1 MKFEN
6 KSKNNKMDNLDVS
19 YENLKQT
26 CDEKNNKINKECYA
40 KGITLIALVVTIV
53 VMLVLAGVSIN
64 LLTGDNGAI
73 TKAKQAKMKSEFA
86 TYNEELELFNTAR
99 YMENPEYSIG
109 TLTAG
114 KSTLNYNTNNGSGG
128 SIKEILTSIS
138 DEYLDKVEIIKG
150 EIYINTKNKMEIEVA
165 QEMGIKPNPYD
176 IKDGI
181 LLSSTGNLLLMDE
194 TGTVTIPDSVKEI
207 GSGAFSKLTG
217 LKKIVIPGTV
227 KKISSSAFAFNSTL
241 EEVILGYGIEEI
253 GDHAF
258 NGCTNLKTVQLPQS
272 LTTIASLAFYQCSN
286 LESINIPS
294 TVQNIGTYVF
304 SGCRSLNSV
313 IIEEGVTKLT
323 AYEFDCCTS
332 LTSITIPSTVTD
344 ISATAFVG
352 CTGLSKI
359 TLINNKNYVMREG
372 MLKTS
377 DETQIIFITD
387 ATLKKSS
394 VFVIPENT
402 TKFEADLYGYNNI
415 TQIQIPASLA
425 KLGSAI
431 RFPKTVNSV
440 IVNPG
445 NTTYVSENG
454 ILYTKDDKK
463 LIMCYSKEKDIKIP
477 EGMLGI
483 SSYSFWQASNAE
495 NVTLPDS
502 LVSIENGALQY
513 GDNYKKIHIG
523 KNTSDISPTFKVLNY
538 NGVVEIDSGNEYY
551 TIKDNILYSKDGKTL
566 VCALYK
572 VTGKLEIPQGVE
584 KIKNAAFDVQ
594 KNVEEVIIQEGLKI
608 IERDAFSQC
617 DLLKRI
623 EIPSSVTTIGVDC
636 FERCSSLES
645 IEINK
650 EKGSI
655 EGSAWSCP
663 MGERAVK
670 WLK

>member
-1 MKFEN
+1 MKLEN
-6 KSKNNKMDNLDVS
+6 KSKNNGIYNL
-19 YENLKQT
+19 EACCKRFQQT
-26 CDEKNNKINKECYA
+26 DYEKNNKINKECHT

-99 YMENPEYSIG
+99 HMENPEYSIG

-241 EEVILGYGIEEI
+241 EEVVLEEGIREI
-253 GDHAF
+253 GDQAF
-258 NGCTNLKTVQLPQS
+258 NGCTKLRTVKLPQS
-272 LTTIASLAFYQCSN
+272 LKTIEQLAFYNCSN

-294 TVQNIGTYVF
+294 EVQNIGSYVF
-304 SGCRSLNSV
+304 ADCRALNSV
-313 IIEEGVTKLT
+313 KIEEGVTKVT
-323 AYEFDCCTS
+323 SKEFSDCTN
-332 LTSITIPSTVTD
+332 LTSITIPSTVTN
-344 ISATAFVG
+344 INPNAFDR
-352 CTGLSKI
+352 CTNLNEIILS
-359 TLINNKNYVMREG
+359 NNKNYVMSEG

-377 DETQIIFITD
+377 DETQIIFITA
-387 ATLKKSS
+387 ATLKNSNT
-394 VFVIPENT
+394 FIIPENT
-402 TKFEADLYGYNNI
+402 TKFETNISVYKNI
-415 TQIQIPASLA
+415 TQIQIPASLV
-425 KLGSAI
+425 KLGTAEI
-431 RFPKTVNSV
+431 FPETINSV
-440 IVNPG
+440 IVDSKNI
-445 NTTYVSENG
+445 TFVSENG

-463 LIMCYSKEKDIKIP
+463 LIMCYSKEKDIRIP
-477 EGMLGI
+477 EGMLSI
-483 SSYSFWQASNAE
+483 SNHSFMQATNAE

-502 LVSIENGALQY
+502 LVSIEGFAFVFGN
-513 GDNYKKIHIG
+513 NYKKIHIG

-538 NGVVEIDSGNEYY
+538 NGIVEIDSNNKYY
-551 TIKDNILYSKDGKTL
+551 TIKDNILYSKDEKTL
-566 VCALYK
+566 VCALYRI
-572 VTGKLEIPQGVE
+572 TGKLEIAKGVE
-584 KIKNAAFDVQ
+584 KIKRWAFDAQ
-594 KNVEEVIIQEGLKI
+594 SMDEVIIQEGLKI
-608 IERDAFSQC
+608 IENAAFSQC
-617 DLLKRI
+617 DRLKRI
-623 EIPSSVTTIGVDC
+623 EIPSSVTTIGADC
-636 FERCSSLES
+636 FERCSSLGS

>member
-1 MKFEN
+1 MKLEN
-6 KSKNNKMDNLDVS
+6 KSKNNGIYNL
-19 YENLKQT
+19 EACCKRFQQT
-26 CDEKNNKINKECYA
+26 DYEKNNKINKECHT

-99 YMENPEYSIG
+99 HMENPEYSIG

-241 EEVILGYGIEEI
+241 EEVVLEEGIKEI
-253 GDHAF
+253 GDQAF
-258 NGCTNLKTVQLPQS
+258 NGCTNLKTVKLPQS
-272 LTTIASLAFYQCSN
+272 LTTIASLAFYRCSN

-304 SGCRSLNSV
+304 SGCRSLKSV
-313 IIEEGVTKLT
+313 IIGEGVTKLT
-323 AYEFDCCTS
+323 AYEFENCTS
-332 LTSITIPSTVTD
+332 LTSITIPSTVTN
-344 ISATAFVG
+344 INPNAFDR
-352 CTGLSKI
+352 CTNLNEIILS
-359 TLINNKNYVMREG
+359 NNKNYVMSEG

-377 DETQIIFITD
+377 DETQIIFITA
-387 ATLKKSS
+387 ATLKNSNT
-394 VFVIPENT
+394 FIIPENT
-402 TKFEADLYGYNNI
+402 TKFETNISDYKNI
-415 TQIQIPASLA
+415 TQIQIPASLV
-425 KLGSAI
+425 KLGTAEI
-431 RFPKTVNSV
+431 FPETINSV
-440 IVNPG
+440 IVDSKNI
-445 NTTYVSENG
+445 TFVSENG

-463 LIMCYSKEKDIKIP
+463 LIMCYSKEKDIRIP
-477 EGMLGI
+477 EGMLSI
-483 SSYSFWQASNAE
+483 SNFSFMQATNAE

-502 LVSIENGALQY
+502 LVSIENCAFSFGN
-513 GDNYKKIHIG
+513 NYKKIHIG
-523 KNTSDISPTFKVLNY
+523 KNTSDISPTFKVQNY
-538 NGVVEIDSGNEYY
+538 NGIVEIDSNNKYY
-551 TIKDNILYSKDGKTL
+551 TIKDNILYSKDEKTL
-566 VCALYK
+566 VCALYRI
-572 VTGKLEIPQGVE
+572 TGKLEIAKGVE
-584 KIKNAAFDVQ
+584 KIKSWAFDVQ
-594 KNVEEVIIQEGLKI
+594 SMDEVIIQEGLKI
-608 IERDAFSQC
+608 IENDAFSQC
-617 DLLKRI
+617 AQLKRI
-623 EIPSSVTTIGVDC
+623 EIPSSVTTIGTGC

>member
-1 MKFEN
+1 MKLEN
-6 KSKNNKMDNLDVS
+6 KSKNNK
-19 YENLKQT
+19 
-26 CDEKNNKINKECYA
+26 INKEYHA
-40 KGITLIALVVTIV
+40 NGITLIALVVTIV

-241 EEVILGYGIEEI
+241 EEVVLEEGIKEI
-253 GDHAF
+253 GNQAF
-258 NGCTNLKTVQLPQS
+258 NGCTNLKTVKLPQS
-272 LTTIASLAFYQCSN
+272 LTTIGSLAFYHCSN

-294 TVQNIGTYVF
+294 EVQNIGTYVF

-377 DETQIIFITD
+377 DETQIIFITA
-387 ATLKKSS
+387 ATLKNSNT
-394 VFVIPENT
+394 FIIPENT
-402 TKFEADLYGYNNI
+402 TKFETDISGYKNI

-431 RFPKTVNSV
+431 GFPKTINSV

-502 LVSIENGALQY
+502 LVSIENSALQF

-523 KNTSDISPTFKVLNY
+523 KNTSDISSTFKVLNY
-538 NGVVEIDSGNEYY
+538 NGIVEIDSNNKYY
-551 TIKDNILYSKDGKTL
+551 TIKDNILYSKDGKIL
-566 VCALYK
+566 ICALYRI
-572 VTGKLEIPQGVE
+572 TGKLEIAQGVE
-584 KIKNAAFDVQ
+584 KIKNAAFDAQ
-594 KNVEEVIIQEGLKI
+594 SMDEVIIPEGLKI

-623 EIPSSVTTIGVDC
+623 EIPSSVTTIGVYC
-636 FERCSSLES
+636 FERCSSLGS

>member
-1 MKFEN
+1 MKLEN
-6 KSKNNKMDNLDVS
+6 KSKNNGIYNLEVCC
-19 YENLKQT
+19 KRFQQT
-26 CDEKNNKINKECYA
+26 DYEKNNKINKECHT

-99 YMENPEYSIG
+99 HMENPEYSIG

-241 EEVILGYGIEEI
+241 EEVVLEEGIKEI
-253 GDHAF
+253 GDQAF
-258 NGCTNLKTVQLPQS
+258 NGCTKLRTVKLPQS
-272 LTTIASLAFYQCSN
+272 LKTIEQLAFYNCSN

-294 TVQNIGTYVF
+294 EVQNIGSYVF
-304 SGCRSLNSV
+304 ADCRALNSV
-313 IIEEGVTKLT
+313 KIEEGVTKVT
-323 AYEFDCCTS
+323 SKEFSDCTN
-332 LTSITIPSTVTD
+332 LTSITIPSTVTN
-344 ISATAFVG
+344 INPNAFDR
-352 CTGLSKI
+352 CTNLNEIILS
-359 TLINNKNYVMREG
+359 NNKNYVMSEG

-377 DETQIIFITD
+377 DETQIIFITA
-387 ATLKKSS
+387 ATLKNSNT
-394 VFVIPENT
+394 FIIPENT
-402 TKFEADLYGYNNI
+402 TKFETNISVYKNI
-415 TQIQIPASLA
+415 TQIQIPASLV
-425 KLGSAI
+425 KLGTAEI
-431 RFPKTVNSV
+431 FPETINSV
-440 IVNPG
+440 IVDSKNI
-445 NTTYVSENG
+445 TFVSENG

-463 LIMCYSKEKDIKIP
+463 LIMCYSKEKDIRIP
-477 EGMLGI
+477 EGMLSI
-483 SSYSFWQASNAE
+483 SNHSFMQATNAE

-502 LVSIENGALQY
+502 LVSIEGFAFAFGN
-513 GDNYKKIHIG
+513 NYKKIHIG

-538 NGVVEIDSGNEYY
+538 NGIVEIDSNNKYY
-551 TIKDNILYSKDGKTL
+551 TIKDNILYSKDEKTL
-566 VCALYK
+566 VCALYRI
-572 VTGKLEIPQGVE
+572 TGKLEIAKGVE
-584 KIKNAAFDVQ
+584 KIKRWAFDAQ
-594 KNVEEVIIQEGLKI
+594 SMDEVIIQEGLKI
-608 IERDAFSQC
+608 IENAAFSQC
-617 DLLKRI
+617 DRLKKI
-623 EIPSSVTTIGVDC
+623 EIPSSVTTIGADC
-636 FERCSSLES
+636 FERCSSLGS

>member
-1 MKFEN
+1 MKIINE
-6 KSKNNKMDNLDVS
+6 SKNELNV
-19 YENLKQT
+19 
-26 CDEKNNKINKECYA
+26 NNKLKKCDAN
-40 KGITLIALVVTIV
+40 GVTLIALVVTIV
-53 VMLVLAGVSIN
+53 VMLILAGVSIN
-64 LLTGDNGAI
+64 LVIGDNGVV

-86 TYNEELELFNTAR
+86 AYKEELELFNTAR

-241 EEVILGYGIEEI
+241 EEVVLGEGIEEI
-253 GDHAF
+253 GDQAF
-258 NGCTNLKTVQLPQS
+258 NGCTNLKTVKLPQS
-272 LTTIASLAFYQCSN
+272 LTTIALLAFYQCSN

-304 SGCRSLNSV
+304 SDCKALNSV
-313 IIEEGVTKLT
+313 KIEEGVTKVT
-323 AYEFDCCTS
+323 SNEFSNCTN
-332 LTSITIPSTVTD
+332 LTSITIPSTVTN
-344 ISATAFVG
+344 INPNAFDG
-352 CTGLSKI
+352 CTNLNEIILS
-359 TLINNKNYVMREG
+359 NNKNYVMSEG

-377 DETQIIFITD
+377 DETQIIFITA
-387 ATLKKSS
+387 ATLKNSNT
-394 VFVIPENT
+394 FIIPENT
-402 TKFEADLYGYNNI
+402 TKFETNISGYKNI
-415 TQIQIPASLA
+415 TQIQIPASLV
-425 KLGSAI
+425 KLGTAEI
-431 RFPKTVNSV
+431 FPETINSV
-440 IVNPG
+440 IVDSKNI
-445 NTTYVSENG
+445 TFVSENG

-463 LIMCYSKEKDIKIP
+463 LIMCYSKEKDIRIP
-477 EGMLGI
+477 EGMLSI
-483 SSYSFWQASNAE
+483 SNYSFWQATNAE

-502 LVSIENGALQY
+502 LVSIENCVFSFVN
-513 GDNYKKIHIG
+513 NYKKIHIG
-523 KNTSDISPTFKVLNY
+523 KNTSDISPIFKVVNY
-538 NGVVEIDSGNEYY
+538 NGIVEIDSNNKYY
-551 TIKDNILYSKDGKTL
+551 TIKDNILYSKDEKTL
-566 VCALYK
+566 VCALYRI
-572 VTGKLEIPQGVE
+572 TGKLEIAKGVE
-584 KIKNAAFDVQ
+584 KIKSLAFDAQ
-594 KNVEEVIIQEGLKI
+594 SMDEVIIQEGLKI
-608 IERDAFSQC
+608 IENRAFSLC
-617 DLLKRI
+617 DRLKRI
-623 EIPSSVTTIGVDC
+623 EIPSSVTTIGAGC

>member
-1 MKFEN
+1 MKLEN
-6 KSKNNKMDNLDVS
+6 KSKNNGIYNL
-19 YENLKQT
+19 EACCKRFQQT
-26 CDEKNNKINKECYA
+26 DYEKNNKINKECHT

-99 YMENPEYSIG
+99 HMENPEYSIG

-241 EEVILGYGIEEI
+241 EEVVLEEGIKEI
-253 GDHAF
+253 GDQAF
-258 NGCTNLKTVQLPQS
+258 NRCTKLRTVKLPQS
-272 LTTIASLAFYQCSN
+272 LKTIDSLAFYNCSN

-294 TVQNIGTYVF
+294 EVQNIGTYAF
-304 SGCRSLNSV
+304 AGCKALNSV
-313 IIEEGVTKLT
+313 KIEEGVTKVT
-323 AYEFDCCTS
+323 SKEFSDCTN
-332 LTSITIPSTVTD
+332 LTSITIPSTVTN
-344 ISATAFVG
+344 INPNAFDG
-352 CTGLSKI
+352 CTNLNEIILS
-359 TLINNKNYVMREG
+359 NNKNYVMSEG

-377 DETQIIFITD
+377 DETQIIFITA
-387 ATLKKSS
+387 ATLKNSNT
-394 VFVIPENT
+394 FIIPENT
-402 TKFEADLYGYNNI
+402 TKFETNISGYKNI
-415 TQIQIPASLA
+415 TQIQIPASLV
-425 KLGSAI
+425 KLGTTEI
-431 RFPKTVNSV
+431 FPETINSV
-440 IVNPG
+440 IVDSKNI
-445 NTTYVSENG
+445 TFVSENG

-463 LIMCYSKEKDIKIP
+463 LIMCYSKEKDIRIP
-477 EGMLGI
+477 EGMLSI
-483 SSYSFWQASNAE
+483 SDHNFRQATNAE

-502 LVSIENGALQY
+502 LVSIENCAFQFGN
-513 GDNYKKIHIG
+513 NYKKIHIG
-523 KNTSDISPTFKVLNY
+523 KNTSDISPTFKVVNY
-538 NGVVEIDSGNEYY
+538 NGIVEIDSNNKYY
-551 TIKDNILYSKDGKTL
+551 TIKDNILYSKDEKTL
-566 VCALYK
+566 VCALYRI
-572 VTGKLEIPQGVE
+572 TGKLEIAKGVE
-584 KIKNAAFDVQ
+584 KIKSLAFDAQ
-594 KNVEEVIIQEGLKI
+594 SMDEVIIQEGLKI
-608 IERDAFSQC
+608 IENRAFSLC
-617 DLLKRI
+617 DRLKRI
-623 EIPSSVTTIGVDC
+623 EIPSSVTTIGTGC

-650 EKGSI
+650 EKESI
-655 EGSAWSCP
+655 KGSAWSCP
-663 MGERAVK
+663 IGERAVK

>member
-1 MKFEN
+1 MKIINE
-6 KSKNNKMDNLDVS
+6 SKNELNV
-19 YENLKQT
+19 
-26 CDEKNNKINKECYA
+26 NNKLKKRDAN
-40 KGITLIALVVTIV
+40 GVTLIALVVTIV
-53 VMLVLAGVSIN
+53 VMLILAGVSIN
-64 LLTGDNGAI
+64 LVIGDNGVV

-86 TYNEELELFNTAR
+86 AYKEELELFNTAR

-241 EEVILGYGIEEI
+241 EEVVLEEGIKEI
-253 GDHAF
+253 GDQAF
-258 NGCTNLKTVQLPQS
+258 NGCTKLRTVKLPQS
-272 LTTIASLAFYQCSN
+272 LKTINNLAFYDCSN

-294 TVQNIGTYVF
+294 EVQNIGTYVF
-304 SGCRSLNSV
+304 AGCKALNSV
-313 IIEEGVTKLT
+313 KIEEGVTKVT
-323 AYEFDCCTS
+323 SSEFSGCTN
-332 LTSITIPSTVTD
+332 LTSITIPSTVTN
-344 ISATAFVG
+344 INPNAFDR
-352 CTGLSKI
+352 CTNLNEIILS
-359 TLINNKNYVMREG
+359 NNKNYVMSEG

-377 DETQIIFITD
+377 DETQIIFITA
-387 ATLKKSS
+387 ATLKNSNT
-394 VFVIPENT
+394 FIIPENT
-402 TKFEADLYGYNNI
+402 TKFETNISGYKNI
-415 TQIQIPASLA
+415 TQIQIPASLV
-425 KLGSAI
+425 KLGTAEI
-431 RFPKTVNSV
+431 FPETINSV
-440 IVNPG
+440 IVDSKNI
-445 NTTYVSENG
+445 TFVSENG

-463 LIMCYSKEKDIKIP
+463 LIMCYSKEKDIRIP
-477 EGMLGI
+477 EGMLSI
-483 SSYSFWQASNAE
+483 SNHSFMQATNAE

-502 LVSIENGALQY
+502 LVSIEGFAFLFGN
-513 GDNYKKIHIG
+513 NYKKIHIG

-538 NGVVEIDSGNEYY
+538 NGIVEIDSNNKYY
-551 TIKDNILYSKDGKTL
+551 TIKDNILYSKDEKTL
-566 VCALYK
+566 VCALYRI
-572 VTGKLEIPQGVE
+572 TGKLEIAKGVE
-584 KIKNAAFDVQ
+584 KIKSWAFDVQ
-594 KNVEEVIIQEGLKI
+594 SMDEVIIQEGLKI
-608 IERDAFSQC
+608 IENGAFSQC
-617 DLLKRI
+617 AQLKRI
-623 EIPSSVTTIGVDC
+623 EIPSSVTTIGTGC

>member
-1 MKFEN
+1 MKLEN
-6 KSKNNKMDNLDVS
+6 KSKNNGIYNLEVCC
-19 YENLKQT
+19 KRFQQT
-26 CDEKNNKINKECYA
+26 DYEKNNKINKECHT

-99 YMENPEYSIG
+99 HMENPEYSIG

-241 EEVILGYGIEEI
+241 EEVVLEEGIKEI
-253 GDHAF
+253 GDQAF
-258 NGCTNLKTVQLPQS
+258 NRCTKLRTVKLPQS
-272 LTTIASLAFYQCSN
+272 LKTIDSLAFYNCSN

-294 TVQNIGTYVF
+294 EVQNIGTYAF
-304 SGCRSLNSV
+304 AGCKALNSV
-313 IIEEGVTKLT
+313 KIEEGVTKVT
-323 AYEFDCCTS
+323 SKEFSDCTN
-332 LTSITIPSTVTD
+332 LTSITIPSTVTN
-344 ISATAFVG
+344 INPNAFDG
-352 CTGLSKI
+352 CTNLNEIILS
-359 TLINNKNYVMREG
+359 NNKNYVMSEG

-377 DETQIIFITD
+377 DETQIIFITA
-387 ATLKKSS
+387 ATLKNSNT
-394 VFVIPENT
+394 FIIPENT
-402 TKFEADLYGYNNI
+402 TKFETNISGYKNI
-415 TQIQIPASLA
+415 TQIQIPASLV
-425 KLGSAI
+425 KLGTTEI
-431 RFPKTVNSV
+431 FPETINSV
-440 IVNPG
+440 IVDSKNI
-445 NTTYVSENG
+445 TFVSENG

-463 LIMCYSKEKDIKIP
+463 LIMCYSKEKDIRIP
-477 EGMLGI
+477 EGMLSI
-483 SSYSFWQASNAE
+483 SDHSFRQATNAE

-502 LVSIENGALQY
+502 LVSIENCAFQFGN
-513 GDNYKKIHIG
+513 NYKKIHIG
-523 KNTSDISPTFKVLNY
+523 KNTSDISPTFKVVNY
-538 NGVVEIDSGNEYY
+538 NGIVEIDSNNKYY
-551 TIKDNILYSKDGKTL
+551 TIKDNILYSKDEKTL
-566 VCALYK
+566 VCALYRI
-572 VTGKLEIPQGVE
+572 TGKLEIAKGVE
-584 KIKNAAFDVQ
+584 KIKSLAFDAQ
-594 KNVEEVIIQEGLKI
+594 SMDEVIIQEGLKI
-608 IERDAFSQC
+608 IENRAFSLC
-617 DLLKRI
+617 DRLKRI
-623 EIPSSVTTIGVDC
+623 EIPSSVTTIGTGC

-650 EKGSI
+650 EKESI
-655 EGSAWSCP
+655 KGSAWSCP
-663 MGERAVK
+663 IGERAVK

>member
-6 KSKNNKMDNLDVS
+6 KSKNNKMNNLDVC

-26 CDEKNNKINKECYA
+26 WSEKSNKIDKEYDA
-40 KGITLIALVVTIV
+40 NGITLIALVVTIV

-128 SIKEILTSIS
+128 NIKEILTSIS

-227 KKISSSAFAFNSTL
+227 KKISSNAFAFNSTL
-241 EEVILGYGIEEI
+241 EEVILEYGIEEI
-253 GDHAF
+253 GAQAF
-258 NGCTNLKTVQLPQS
+258 NECTKLRTVKLPQS
-272 LTTIASLAFYQCSN
+272 LRTLDSLAFYNCFN

-294 TVQNIGTYVF
+294 EVQNIGIYVF

-323 AYEFDCCTS
+323 EREFSVCTS
-332 LTSITIPSTVTD
+332 LTSITIPSTVTN
-344 ISATAFVG
+344 ISPSAFKG
-352 CTGLSKI
+352 CTGLSDI
-359 TLINNKNYVMREG
+359 TLSNNKNYVMSEG

-387 ATLKKSS
+387 ATLKKSNI
-394 VFVIPENT
+394 FAIPENT
-402 TKFEADLYGYNNI
+402 TKFETNISVYKNI
-415 TQIQIPASLA
+415 TQIQIPASLVSMGTA
-425 KLGSAI
+425 EN
-431 RFPKTVNSV
+431 FPGTVNSV
-440 IVNPG
+440 IVNPR

-477 EGMLGI
+477 EGILRVLN
-483 SSYSFWQASNAE
+483 YSFSQATNAE
-495 NVTLPDS
+495 NVILPDS
-502 LVSIENGALQY
+502 LVSIQNCAFQY
-513 GDNYKKIHIG
+513 GNNYKKIHIG

-538 NGVVEIDSGNEYY
+538 NGVVEIDSDNKYY
-551 TIKDNILYSKDGKTL
+551 TIKDNILYSKDGKSL
-566 VCALYK
+566 VCVLYK
-572 VTGKLEIPQGVE
+572 LTGKLEINKGVE
-584 KIKNAAFDVQ
+584 KIEYWAFDGQ
-594 KNVEEVIIQEGLKI
+594 SVEEVIIPEGLKTI
-608 IERDAFSQC
+608 DRDAFSQC
-617 DLLKRI
+617 ALLKRI
-623 EIPSSVTTIGVDC
+623 EIPSSVTTIGANC

>member
-1 MKFEN
+1 MKLEN
-6 KSKNNKMDNLDVS
+6 KSKNNK
-19 YENLKQT
+19 
-26 CDEKNNKINKECYA
+26 INKEYHA
-40 KGITLIALVVTIV
+40 NGITLIALVVTIV

-241 EEVILGYGIEEI
+241 EEVVLEEGIKEI
-253 GDHAF
+253 GDQAF
-258 NGCTNLKTVQLPQS
+258 NGCTKLRTVKLPQS
-272 LTTIASLAFYQCSN
+272 LKTIEQLAFYNCSN

-294 TVQNIGTYVF
+294 EVQNIGSYVF
-304 SGCRSLNSV
+304 ADCRALNSV
-313 IIEEGVTKLT
+313 KIEEGVTKVT
-323 AYEFDCCTS
+323 SKEFSDCTN
-332 LTSITIPSTVTD
+332 LTSITIPSTVTN
-344 ISATAFVG
+344 INPNAFDR
-352 CTGLSKI
+352 CTNLNEIILS
-359 TLINNKNYVMREG
+359 NNKNYVMSEG

-377 DETQIIFITD
+377 DETQIIFITA
-387 ATLKKSS
+387 ATLKNSNT
-394 VFVIPENT
+394 FIIPENT
-402 TKFEADLYGYNNI
+402 TKFETNISVYKNI
-415 TQIQIPASLA
+415 TQIQIPASLV
-425 KLGSAI
+425 KLGTAEI
-431 RFPKTVNSV
+431 FPETINSV
-440 IVNPG
+440 IVDSKNI
-445 NTTYVSENG
+445 TFVSENG

-463 LIMCYSKEKDIKIP
+463 LIMCYSKEKDIRIP
-477 EGMLGI
+477 EGMLSI
-483 SSYSFWQASNAE
+483 SNHSFMQATNAE

-502 LVSIENGALQY
+502 LVSIEGFAFVFGN
-513 GDNYKKIHIG
+513 NYKKIHIG

-538 NGVVEIDSGNEYY
+538 NGIVEIDSNNKYY
-551 TIKDNILYSKDGKTL
+551 TIKDNILYSKDEKTL
-566 VCALYK
+566 VCALYRI
-572 VTGKLEIPQGVE
+572 TGKLEIAKGVE
-584 KIKNAAFDVQ
+584 KIKRWAFDAQ
-594 KNVEEVIIQEGLKI
+594 SMDEVIIQEGLKI
-608 IERDAFSQC
+608 IENAAFSQC
-617 DLLKRI
+617 DRLKRI
-623 EIPSSVTTIGVDC
+623 EIPSSVTTIGADC
-636 FERCSSLES
+636 FERCSSLGS

>member
-1 MKFEN
+1 MKIINE
-6 KSKNNKMDNLDVS
+6 SKNELNV
-19 YENLKQT
+19 
-26 CDEKNNKINKECYA
+26 NNKLKKCDAN
-40 KGITLIALVVTIV
+40 GVTLIALVVTIV
-53 VMLVLAGVSIN
+53 VMLILAGVSIN
-64 LLTGDNGAI
+64 LVIGDNGVV

-86 TYNEELELFNTAR
+86 AYKEELELFNTAR

-241 EEVILGYGIEEI
+241 EEVVLEEGIKEI
-253 GDHAF
+253 GDQAF
-258 NGCTNLKTVQLPQS
+258 NGCTKLRTVKLPQS
-272 LTTIASLAFYQCSN
+272 LKTINNLAFYDCSN

-294 TVQNIGTYVF
+294 EVQNIGTYVF
-304 SGCRSLNSV
+304 AGCKALNSV
-313 IIEEGVTKLT
+313 KIEEGVTKVT
-323 AYEFDCCTS
+323 SSEFSGCTN
-332 LTSITIPSTVTD
+332 LTSITIPSTVTN
-344 ISATAFVG
+344 INPNAFDR
-352 CTGLSKI
+352 CTNLNEIILS
-359 TLINNKNYVMREG
+359 NNKNYVMSEG

-377 DETQIIFITD
+377 DETQIIFITA
-387 ATLKKSS
+387 ATLKNSNT
-394 VFVIPENT
+394 FIIPENT
-402 TKFEADLYGYNNI
+402 TKFETNISGYKNI
-415 TQIQIPASLA
+415 TQIQIPASLV
-425 KLGSAI
+425 KLGTAEI
-431 RFPKTVNSV
+431 FPETINSV
-440 IVNPG
+440 IVDSKNI
-445 NTTYVSENG
+445 TFVSENG

-463 LIMCYSKEKDIKIP
+463 LIMCYSKEKDIRIP
-477 EGMLGI
+477 EGMLSI
-483 SSYSFWQASNAE
+483 SNHSFMQATNAE

-502 LVSIENGALQY
+502 LVSIEGFAFLFGN
-513 GDNYKKIHIG
+513 NYKKIHIG

-538 NGVVEIDSGNEYY
+538 NGIVEIDSNNKYY
-551 TIKDNILYSKDGKTL
+551 TIKDNILYSKDEKTL
-566 VCALYK
+566 VCALYRI
-572 VTGKLEIPQGVE
+572 TGKLEIAKGVE
-584 KIKNAAFDVQ
+584 KIKSWAFDVQ
-594 KNVEEVIIQEGLKI
+594 SMDEVIIQEGLKI
-608 IERDAFSQC
+608 IENGAFSQC
-617 DLLKRI
+617 AQLKRI
-623 EIPSSVTTIGVDC
+623 EIPSSVTTIGTGC

>member
-1 MKFEN
+1 MKLEN
-6 KSKNNKMDNLDVS
+6 KSKNNGIYNL
-19 YENLKQT
+19 EACCKRFQQT
-26 CDEKNNKINKECYA
+26 DYEKNNKINKECHT

-99 YMENPEYSIG
+99 HMENPEYSIG

-241 EEVILGYGIEEI
+241 EEVVLEEGIKEI
-253 GDHAF
+253 GDQAF
-258 NGCTNLKTVQLPQS
+258 NRCTKLRTVKLPQS
-272 LTTIASLAFYQCSN
+272 LKTIDSLAFYNCSN

-294 TVQNIGTYVF
+294 EVQNIGTYAF
-304 SGCRSLNSV
+304 AGCKALNSV
-313 IIEEGVTKLT
+313 KIEEGVTKVT
-323 AYEFDCCTS
+323 SKEFSDCTN
-332 LTSITIPSTVTD
+332 LTSITIPSTVTN
-344 ISATAFVG
+344 INPNAFDG
-352 CTGLSKI
+352 CTNLNEIILS
-359 TLINNKNYVMREG
+359 NNKNYVMSEG

-377 DETQIIFITD
+377 DETQIIFITA
-387 ATLKKSS
+387 ATLKNSNT
-394 VFVIPENT
+394 FIIPENT
-402 TKFEADLYGYNNI
+402 TKFETNISGYKNI
-415 TQIQIPASLA
+415 TQIQIPASLV
-425 KLGSAI
+425 KLGTTEI
-431 RFPKTVNSV
+431 FPETINSV
-440 IVNPG
+440 IVDSKNI
-445 NTTYVSENG
+445 TFVSENG

-463 LIMCYSKEKDIKIP
+463 LIMCYSKEKDIRIP
-477 EGMLGI
+477 EGMLSI
-483 SSYSFWQASNAE
+483 SDHSFRQATNAE

-502 LVSIENGALQY
+502 LVSIENCAFQFGN
-513 GDNYKKIHIG
+513 NYKKIHIG
-523 KNTSDISPTFKVLNY
+523 KNTSDISPTFKVVNY
-538 NGVVEIDSGNEYY
+538 NGIVEIDSNNKYY
-551 TIKDNILYSKDGKTL
+551 TIKDNILYSKDEKTL
-566 VCALYK
+566 VCALYRI
-572 VTGKLEIPQGVE
+572 TGKLEIAKGVE
-584 KIKNAAFDVQ
+584 KIKSLAFDAQ
-594 KNVEEVIIQEGLKI
+594 SMDEVIIQEGLKI
-608 IERDAFSQC
+608 IENRAFSLC
-617 DLLKRI
+617 DRLKRI
-623 EIPSSVTTIGVDC
+623 EIPSSVTTIGTGC

-650 EKGSI
+650 EKESI
-655 EGSAWSCP
+655 KGSAWSCP
-663 MGERAVK
+663 IGERAVK

>member
-1 MKFEN
+1 MKLEN
-6 KSKNNKMDNLDVS
+6 KSKNNGIYNL
-19 YENLKQT
+19 EACCKRFQQT
-26 CDEKNNKINKECYA
+26 DYEKNNKINKECHT

-99 YMENPEYSIG
+99 HMENPEYSIG

-207 GSGAFSKLTG
+207 GSGAFSRLTG

-241 EEVILGYGIEEI
+241 EEVVLGEGIKEI
-253 GDHAF
+253 GDQAF
-258 NGCTNLKTVQLPQS
+258 NGCTKLRTVKLPQS
-272 LTTIASLAFYQCSN
+272 LKTIEQLAFYNCSN

-294 TVQNIGTYVF
+294 EVQNIGSYVF
-304 SGCRSLNSV
+304 ADCRALNSV
-313 IIEEGVTKLT
+313 KIEEGVTKVT
-323 AYEFDCCTS
+323 SKEFSDCTN
-332 LTSITIPSTVTD
+332 LTSITIPSTVTN
-344 ISATAFVG
+344 INPNAFDR
-352 CTGLSKI
+352 CTNLNEIILS
-359 TLINNKNYVMREG
+359 NNKNYVMSEG

-377 DETQIIFITD
+377 DETQIIFITA
-387 ATLKKSS
+387 ATLKNSNT
-394 VFVIPENT
+394 FIIPENT
-402 TKFEADLYGYNNI
+402 TKFETNISVYKNI
-415 TQIQIPASLA
+415 TQIQIPASLV
-425 KLGSAI
+425 KLGTAEI
-431 RFPKTVNSV
+431 FPETINSV
-440 IVNPG
+440 IVDSKNI
-445 NTTYVSENG
+445 TFVSENG

-463 LIMCYSKEKDIKIP
+463 LIMCYSKEKDIRIP
-477 EGMLGI
+477 EGMLSI
-483 SSYSFWQASNAE
+483 SNHSFMQATNAE

-502 LVSIENGALQY
+502 LVSIEGFAFVFGN
-513 GDNYKKIHIG
+513 NYKKIHIG

-538 NGVVEIDSGNEYY
+538 NGIVEIDSNNKYY
-551 TIKDNILYSKDGKTL
+551 TIKDNILYSKDEKTL
-566 VCALYK
+566 VCALYRI
-572 VTGKLEIPQGVE
+572 TGKLEIAKGVE
-584 KIKNAAFDVQ
+584 KIKRWAFDAQ
-594 KNVEEVIIQEGLKI
+594 SMDEVIIQEGLKI
-608 IERDAFSQC
+608 IENAAFSQC
-617 DLLKRI
+617 DRLKRI
-623 EIPSSVTTIGVDC
+623 EIPSSVTTIEADC
-636 FERCSSLES
+636 FERCSSLGS

>member
-1 MKFEN
+1 MKIINE
-6 KSKNNKMDNLDVS
+6 SKNELNV
-19 YENLKQT
+19 
-26 CDEKNNKINKECYA
+26 NNKLKKRDAN
-40 KGITLIALVVTIV
+40 GVTLIALVVTIV
-53 VMLVLAGVSIN
+53 VMLILAGVSIN
-64 LLTGDNGAI
+64 LVIGDNGVV

-86 TYNEELELFNTAR
+86 AYKEELELFNTAR

-241 EEVILGYGIEEI
+241 EEVVLEEGIKEI
-253 GDHAF
+253 GDQAF
-258 NGCTNLKTVQLPQS
+258 NGCTKLRTVKLPQS
-272 LTTIASLAFYQCSN
+272 LKTINNLAFYDCSN

-294 TVQNIGTYVF
+294 EVQNIGTYVF
-304 SGCRSLNSV
+304 AGCKALNSV
-313 IIEEGVTKLT
+313 KIEEGVTKVT
-323 AYEFDCCTS
+323 SSEFSGCTN
-332 LTSITIPSTVTD
+332 LTSITIPSTVTN
-344 ISATAFVG
+344 INPNAFDR
-352 CTGLSKI
+352 CTNLNEIILS
-359 TLINNKNYVMREG
+359 NNKNYVMSEG

-377 DETQIIFITD
+377 DETQIIFITA
-387 ATLKKSS
+387 ATLKNSNT
-394 VFVIPENT
+394 FIIPENT
-402 TKFEADLYGYNNI
+402 TKFETNISVYKNI
-415 TQIQIPASLA
+415 TQIQIPASLV
-425 KLGSAI
+425 KLGTAEI
-431 RFPKTVNSV
+431 FPETINSV
-440 IVNPG
+440 IVDSKNI
-445 NTTYVSENG
+445 TFVSENG

-463 LIMCYSKEKDIKIP
+463 LIMCYSKEKDIRIP
-477 EGMLGI
+477 EGMLSI
-483 SSYSFWQASNAE
+483 SNHSFMQATNAE

-502 LVSIENGALQY
+502 LVSIEGFAFVFGN
-513 GDNYKKIHIG
+513 NYKKIHIG

-538 NGVVEIDSGNEYY
+538 NGIVEIDSNNKYY
-551 TIKDNILYSKDGKTL
+551 TIKDNILYSKDEKTL
-566 VCALYK
+566 VCALYRI
-572 VTGKLEIPQGVE
+572 TGKLEIAKGVE
-584 KIKNAAFDVQ
+584 KIKSWAFDVQ
-594 KNVEEVIIQEGLKI
+594 SMDEVIIQEGLKI
-608 IERDAFSQC
+608 IENGAFSQC
-617 DLLKRI
+617 AQLKRI
-623 EIPSSVTTIGVDC
+623 EIPSSVTTIGTGC

>member
-1 MKFEN
+1 MKLEN
-6 KSKNNKMDNLDVS
+6 KSKNNGIYNL
-19 YENLKQT
+19 EACCKRFQQT
-26 CDEKNNKINKECYA
+26 DYKKNNKINKECHT

-99 YMENPEYSIG
+99 HMENPEYSIG

-241 EEVILGYGIEEI
+241 EEVVLGEGIKEI
-253 GDHAF
+253 GDQAF
-258 NGCTNLKTVQLPQS
+258 NRCTKLRTVKLPQS
-272 LTTIASLAFYQCSN
+272 LKTIDSLAFYNCSN

-294 TVQNIGTYVF
+294 EVQNIGTYAF
-304 SGCRSLNSV
+304 AGCKALNSV
-313 IIEEGVTKLT
+313 KIEEGVTKVT
-323 AYEFDCCTS
+323 SKEFSDCTN
-332 LTSITIPSTVTD
+332 LTSITIPSTVTN
-344 ISATAFVG
+344 INPNAFDG
-352 CTGLSKI
+352 CTNLNEIILS
-359 TLINNKNYVMREG
+359 NNKNYVMSEG

-377 DETQIIFITD
+377 DETQIIFITA
-387 ATLKKSS
+387 ATLKNSNT
-394 VFVIPENT
+394 FIIPENT
-402 TKFEADLYGYNNI
+402 TKFETNISGYKNI
-415 TQIQIPASLA
+415 TQIQIPASLV
-425 KLGSAI
+425 KLGTTEI
-431 RFPKTVNSV
+431 FPETINSV
-440 IVNPG
+440 IVDSKNI
-445 NTTYVSENG
+445 TFVSENG

-463 LIMCYSKEKDIKIP
+463 LIMCYSKEKDIRIP
-477 EGMLGI
+477 EGMLSI
-483 SSYSFWQASNAE
+483 SDHSFRQATNAE

-502 LVSIENGALQY
+502 LVSIENCAFQFGN
-513 GDNYKKIHIG
+513 NYKKIHIG
-523 KNTSDISPTFKVLNY
+523 KNTSDISPTFKVVNY
-538 NGVVEIDSGNEYY
+538 NGIVEIDSNNKYY
-551 TIKDNILYSKDGKTL
+551 TIKDNILYSKDEKTL
-566 VCALYK
+566 VCALYRI
-572 VTGKLEIPQGVE
+572 TGKLEIAKGVE
-584 KIKNAAFDVQ
+584 KIKSLAFDAQ
-594 KNVEEVIIQEGLKI
+594 SMDEVIIQEGLKI
-608 IERDAFSQC
+608 IENRAFSLC
-617 DLLKRI
+617 DRLKRI
-623 EIPSSVTTIGVDC
+623 EIPSSVTTIGAGC

-650 EKGSI
+650 EKESI
-655 EGSAWSCP
+655 KGSAWSCP
-663 MGERAVK
+663 IGERAVK